1 MSGRLFPTAAAERYD
16 RALHKGLLLSSVPEG
31 RPEPQ
36 PTAAWPEENVAL
48 LERYRNW
55 LVAGGAS
62 TEVINQHRIPMA
74 GHVLGLN
81 LKAYDRLDIS
91 TGSMQVLE
99 DDLEKAMAYIQA
111 KGCSE
116 SYQRNCRHSLTWFRR
131 FLREELGLV
140 EVPDTPAF
148 GHAERFQAGLPA
160 WLLEEL
166 TKLLHLRQPNW
177 QPSRRA
183 VSTYQFWAK
192 HTRIW
197 RWLFQ
202 GDGEDSGGGLDN
214 DLEGLADGTL
224 TVITRSHL
232 YEYIDEKLV
241 EEYAPSSINQDL
253 YAFQATLRFLQER
266 GYAVPAALLTLPG
279 LKQGDSLPRFLTDE
293 QVCRV
298 QKDLVKR
305 TETAQTP
312 TAIRDTRLDLAVF
325 YLLWQGGLRV
335 CEVEDLTLDDLYLP
349 QQRLMIREGKG
360 LKDRTIY
367 LTKATIVAIEAYLE
381 VRGPGTSDHVFL
393 YRHKQMSKDLVRC
406 RLGGAGKRTGVK
418 ITAHMLRHTFATQL
432 VNAGCDVTTIQQL
445 LGHKRLTTTMVYTR
459 VHNETVA
466 DDFYKAMAL
475 IEKRLQPHGKH
486 LNSKNGTNQPYTN
499 GDTAHLLMLLADLA
513 MEPLTANQKLVVTEL
528 QQRLKALTA
537 PQNIALKPVD
547 WIVNDLMT
555 PLREEWA
562 LS

>member
-1 MSGRLFPTAAAERYD
+1 MNERLFPTSAAARYD
-16 RALHKGLLLSSVPEG
+16 KALRKGLALSPVPDG
-31 RPEPQ
+31 CPEPQ
-36 PTAAWPEENVAL
+36 PTSTWPAENMAL
-48 LERYRNW
+48 LERYRVW

-62 TEVINQHRIPMA
+62 QAVINQHRIPMA

-81 LKAYDRLDIS
+81 LKPYDKIVLD
-91 TGSMQVLE
+91 
-99 DDLEKAMAYIQA
+99 DDLKKALAYVQA
-111 KGCSE
+111 KERSD
-116 SYQRNCRHSLTWFRR
+116 SYLRNCRYSLTWFRR

-140 EVPDTPAF
+140 EIPATPVH
-148 GHAERFQAGLPA
+148 GNAERYQEGLPE
-160 WLLEEL
+160 WLLKEL
-166 TKLLHLRQPNW
+166 TKLLHIRQPNW
-177 QPSRRA
+177 RPSRRA
-183 VSTYQFWAK
+183 ISTYQFWVK

-202 GDGEDSGGGLDN
+202 GDGENSSANELKELVAGN
-214 DLEGLADGTL
+214 L
-224 TVITRSHL
+224 TVITRNHL
-232 YEYIDEKLV
+232 YDYIDEKLM

-266 GYAVPAALLTLPG
+266 GYVVPAALLTLPG

-298 QKDLVKR
+298 QKDLVAR
-305 TETAQTP
+305 TKTAITP
-312 TAIRDTRLDLAVF
+312 TAIRDSRLDLAVF

-349 QQRLMIREGKG
+349 QQRLIIREGKG

-367 LTKATIVAIEAYLE
+367 LTKATIAAIEAYLE

-406 RLGGAGKRTGVK
+406 RLSGAGKRTGVK
-418 ITAHMLRHTFATQL
+418 ITPHMLRHTFATQL

-445 LGHKRLTTTMVYTR
+445 LGHKRLTTTMIYTR

-475 IEKRLQPHGKH
+475 IEKRLQPHGKQ
-486 LNSKNGTNQPYTN
+486 LTGGNGSSQLYTN
-499 GDTAHLLMLLADLA
+499 GDAAHLLTLVADLA
-513 MEPLTANQKLVVTEL
+513 LEPLTASQKLVVTEL
-528 QQRLKALTA
+528 QRRLMALATS
-537 PQNIALKPVD
+537 QNIATKPVD
-547 WIVNDLMT
+547 WIVKEPAVPYPVLGG
-555 PLREEWA
+555 
-562 LS
+562 

>member
-1 MSGRLFPTAAAERYD
+1 MNERIFPTSAAVRYD
-16 RALHKGLLLSSVPEG
+16 RALHKGRLLSPVPAG
-31 RPEPQ
+31 CPEPQ
-36 PTAAWPEENVAL
+36 PTAAWPQENVAML
-48 LERYRNW
+48 ARYRDW

-74 GHVLGLN
+74 GHVLGLT
-81 LKAYDRLDIS
+81 LKPYDRFVLD
-91 TGSMQVLE
+91 
-99 DDLEKAMAYIQA
+99 DDLEKALAYVQA
-111 KGCSE
+111 KECSE
-116 SYQRNCRHSLTWFRR
+116 SYLRNCRYSLTWFRR

-140 EVPDTPAF
+140 EIPAAPTF
-148 GHAERFQAGLPA
+148 GNVSRYQVDLPE
-160 WLLEEL
+160 WLVAEL
-166 TKLLHLRQPNW
+166 TKLQHIRQPNW
-177 QPSRRA
+177 RASRL
-183 VSTYQFWAK
+183 VNSVYQFWVK

-202 GDGEDSGGGLDN
+202 GDGDNSSDKELDGLTD
-214 DLEGLADGTL
+214 GKLA
-224 TVITRSHL
+224 VITRSHL
-232 YEYIDEKLV
+232 YDYIDEKLM
-241 EEYAPSSINQDL
+241 EEYAPNSINQDL
-253 YAFQATLRFLQER
+253 YAFQATLRFFQER

-298 QKDLVKR
+298 QKDLVAR

-312 TAIRDTRLDLAVF
+312 TAMRDSRLDLAVF

-335 CEVEDLTLDDLYLP
+335 CEVEDLTLDDLYISTSSMQVLS

-367 LTKATIVAIEAYLE
+367 LTTATVTAIEAYLE

-406 RLGGAGKRTGVK
+406 RLSGAGKRTGVK

-445 LGHKRLTTTMVYTR
+445 LGHKRLTTTMIYTR

-466 DDFYKAMAL
+466 DDFYTAMAL
-475 IEKRLQPHGKH
+475 IEKRLQPHGKQ
-486 LNSKNGTNQPYTN
+486 LPGENGVSQPYTN
-499 GDTAHLLMLLADLA
+499 GDTTHLLTLVADLA
-513 MEPLTANQKLVVTEL
+513 LEPLTVSQKLMVTEL
-528 QQRLKALTA
+528 QQRLTALTS
-537 PQNIALKPVD
+537 PQDATEKPDD
-547 WIVNDLMT
+547 WVVKGRNS
-555 PLREEWA
+555 PLLEGWA
-562 LS
+562 ML